1 MEEIESNENQVTLPG
16 HSSKNQDLEAITS
29 KETEAVDQFD
39 EDWYEIDDD
48 EEEEEDFEDAIDEI
62 ITQNVMECIDEAT
75 APCTSS
81 AIFDSNESRQNG
93 VQKILERQRNEL
105 AMELRRL
112 KFDNKPQETIANLE
126 NFFNNQI
133 AVPLTSNT
141 TTESTEEQ
149 PAQLVPISYRSENV
163 SNEISQLSSRRIVSN
178 IENSFRDSIER
189 SLQQRVSSTRIR
201 MPILPSLNS
210 PRVQTEAAQVT
221 EEVTPTTRRAQG
233 ATPTPYLLA
242 PRGNDPAADTYR
254 EQIIG
259 EISDLVSRNV
269 VGSALQSNFRTIL
282 ENNIRDRIRRA
293 GIDGNRSRMNIRDY
307 MRSRVTNA
315 VQRNDFSHLG
325 INNQQDDLDNL
336 DSASSY
342 SGHRNR
348 TVIHQ
353 TNTREVRELR
363 NELKEMKSM
372 LKLSFEMQLDMQRSF
387 KQEISALVA
396 GTFSNSASASL
407 IDSSKPSQEGKC
419 IICTESDCDTVFY
432 KCGHMVS
439 CYMCSLNL
447 KNKGHNCPVC
457 RAPITDILRTF
468 KSNLE

>member
-1 MEEIESNENQVTLPG
+1 
-16 HSSKNQDLEAITS
+16 
-29 KETEAVDQFD
+29 
-39 EDWYEIDDD
+39 
-48 EEEEEDFEDAIDEI
+48 
-62 ITQNVMECIDEAT
+62 
-75 APCTSS
+75 
-81 AIFDSNESRQNG
+81 
-93 VQKILERQRNEL
+93 
-105 AMELRRL
+105 MELRRL

-336 DSASSY
+336 DSASSH

-387 KQEISALVA
+387 KQEI
-396 GTFSNSASASL
+396 
-407 IDSSKPSQEGKC
+407 
-419 IICTESDCDTVFY
+419 
-432 KCGHMVS
+432 
-439 CYMCSLNL
+439 
-447 KNKGHNCPVC
+447 
-457 RAPITDILRTF
+457 R
-468 KSNLE
+468 